1 MSHEGNDWLAEK
13 ELEEYEEN
21 LMGSIEE
28 DKLINSIHD
37 KRFKVIVDAIEAMK
51 EDSFF
56 DRMYYTVQRLGRVQG
71 KNYVDAELQHLQNF
85 IATVEKDN

>member
-1 MSHEGNDWLAEK
+1 MSHPGNDWLAEK

-21 LMGSIEE
+21 LMGSIQE

-37 KRFKVIVDAIEAMK
+37 KRFKVIVDAVEAMK

-56 DRMYYTVQRLGRVQG
+56 DRMYYMVQRLGRVQG
-71 KNYVDAELQHLQNF
+71 KNYVDA
-85 IATVEKDN
+85 

>member
-1 MSHEGNDWLAEK
+1 MSHPGNDWLAEK

-21 LMGSIEE
+21 LMGSIQE

-37 KRFKVIVDAIEAMK
+37 KRFKVIVDAVEAMK

-56 DRMYYTVQRLGRVQG
+56 PSKEQSMKKRGETFKKYQTIRNL
-71 KNYVDAELQHLQNF
+71 
-85 IATVEKDN
+85 